1 MLEVM
6 GSADY
11 LKGRRDGRYEQICN
25 AVEEIIEKAYEL
37 MAPDPRD
44 VDEAKGIF
52 YTIQGMWFS
61 LSLLGAPMKDVNTLQ
76 KAGNRYFIRNVLH
89 DN

>member
-1 MLEVM
+1 M

-11 LKGRRDGRYEQICN
+11 LKGRKDGRYEQTVN
-25 AVEEIIEKAYEL
+25 ATEEIIEKAYEL
-37 MAPDPRD
+37 MAQDPRD

-52 YTIQGMWFS
+52 YIIEGMWFS
-61 LSLLGAPMKDVNTLQ
+61 LSILGAPMKDVNSLQ
-76 KAGNRYFIRNVLH
+76 KASNRYFIRHVLH